1 MQGSIKRGRIAS
13 WCGGSLCA
21 VTAIAFAWAPT
32 ALAGSPILNTFTVNQ
47 TGDASDSA
55 LGDMPNACDVDL
67 PIGGDQCTLR
77 AAIEEANAT
86 AGHDKIAFN
95 IPGDGVH
102 TIQPATALPSIL
114 EQTTVDG
121 LTQPGASANTQPVGK
136 PSDAV
141 LLIELDGIN
150 FPNDPIVHGFDIQ
163 AGGANSTIRGMVITN
178 FAPWAGINIQ
188 AANGVTITGNYLGT
202 NPAGT
207 AASPNG
213 IGVLVVGGTGN
224 AIGGQAPADRNLISG
239 NTRNGIISNPPLA
252 IRGNYIGVAADGK
265 SPLGNAEDGV
275 HLTLSGGGQ
284 PIGGPGGAANV
295 IAHNGENGIVMFN
308 EHSGIPITNNRIFG
322 NGDLG
327 IDLSENGVTPNDE
340 DDPDVGPNELQNFPI
355 LKSARTKPSGT
366 KVKGELNSTPGQTF
380 SVEFFSNKA
389 KERQGRKPIGS
400 KVVEAD
406 AGGDV
411 TFGFK
416 PAKKVKPGQFITT
429 TATTLNQ
436 STSEFSKPLRV
447 TSG

>member
-1 MQGSIKRGRIAS
+1 
-13 WCGGSLCA
+13 
-21 VTAIAFAWAPT
+21 
-32 ALAGSPILNTFTVNQ
+32 
-47 TGDASDSA
+47 
-55 LGDMPNACDVDL
+55 
-67 PIGGDQCTLR
+67 
-77 AAIEEANAT
+77 
-86 AGHDKIAFN
+86 
-95 IPGDGVH
+95 
-102 TIQPATALPSIL
+102 
-114 EQTTVDG
+114 
-121 LTQPGASANTQPVGK
+121 
-136 PSDAV
+136 
-141 LLIELDGIN
+141 
-150 FPNDPIVHGFDIQ
+150 
-163 AGGANSTIRGMVITN
+163 MVITN

>member
-1 MQGSIKRGRIAS
+1 MRGSINRGRIAL
-13 WCGGSLCA
+13 WCGLSLCA
-21 VTAIAFAWAPT
+21 TALALAWAPM
-32 ALAGSPILNTFTVNQ
+32 ALAGGPILNTFTVNQ

-55 LGDMPNACDVDL
+55 LGDGPNVCDVDL

-77 AAIEEANAT
+77 AAIEESNAT
-86 AGHDKIAFN
+86 AGHDVIAFN

-102 TIQPATALPSIL
+102 TIQPLTALPAIVD
-114 EQTTVDG
+114 QATVDG

-141 LLIELDGIN
+141 LLIQLDGIN
-150 FPNDPIVHGFDIQ
+150 FPNDPIVNGFDIQ
-163 AGGANSTIRGMVITN
+163 AGGAGSAIRGMVIN
-178 FAPWAGINIQ
+178 NYAPYSGVNIS
-188 AANGVTITGNYLGT
+188 ANSVTVAGNYLGT

-207 AASPNG
+207 TARPNGFG
-213 IGVLVVGGTGN
+213 IGVVDGTGN
-224 AIGGQAPADRNLISG
+224 TIGGPAPADRNLISG
-239 NTRNGIISNPPLA
+239 ATRGGLFSNPPLA
-252 IRGNYIGVAADGK
+252 IQGNYIGVTADGK
-265 SPLGNAEDGV
+265 SPLGNAWDGIS
-275 HLTLSGGGQ
+275 LTLFGGGQ

-295 IAHNGENGIVMFN
+295 IAHNGESGIVIFN
-308 EHSGIPITNNRIFG
+308 PHGGMPITNNRIFG

-327 IDLSENGVTPNDE
+327 IDLSEDGVTPNDE
-340 DDPDVGPNELQNFPI
+340 DDFDVGPNELQNFPV
-355 LKSARTKPSGT
+355 LKSARTKPNGT

-406 AGGDV
+406 AGGNV

-416 PAKKVKPGQFITT
+416 PVKKVKPGQFITT

-436 STSEFSKPLRV
+436 STSEFSKPLKV